1 MNRQEILALCGVFL
15 IVVMFP
21 VAVFAYQRASL
32 QASEPGVRVIDLLAR
47 VPEAGGWYPEVIVV
61 NKGDRVRLRIT
72 RQDVVRGFAVCRL
85 GIDAGRILPGETAVV
100 EFVADRTGR
109 FTFYCNVWCSPS
121 HYRMRGTLEVRDPLA
136 PDKLLISDVEPGTRL
151 EGVDIDAPHEAQ
163 RYPVARPSAVR
174 GSVTYKRMFGPD
186 LPSAEELEKLHA
198 QSPSHVFLAIEE
210 GRFLGDVL
218 GSEVAPTTQ
227 EIWDIVSYLWSLTTT
242 PEKLA
247 VGQDLYAKNCA
258 ACHGET
264 GSGDGP
270 GGRYLEDLPV
280 AFTQARTIA
289 GGTGALYEA
298 KMKRGG
304 MGTGMPYWGSIF
316 TAEELRS
323 LVDYLWAFL
332 FSYLDE

>member
-1 MNRQEILALCGVFL
+1 MNRQEVLALCGVFL
-15 IVVMFP
+15 ILVVFP
-21 VAVFAYQRASL
+21 VAVFAYRRESL
-32 QASEPGVRVIDLLAR
+32 QASGPGVRVIDLLAR
-47 VPEAGGWYPEVIVV
+47 APEAGGWYPEVIAV

-72 RQDVVRGFAVCRL
+72 GQDVVHGFVVGRL

-100 EFVADRTGR
+100 EFVADRIGR
-109 FTFYCNVWCSPS
+109 FTYYCNAWCSPS
-121 HYRMRGTLEVRDPLA
+121 HYRMRGTLEVRDPLV
-136 PDKLLISDVEPGTRL
+136 PDELLISDVEPVSGL

-174 GSVTYKRMFGPD
+174 GSVTYRRLFGPD
-186 LPSAEELEKLHA
+186 LPSAEELEKLRV
-198 QSPSHVFLAIEE
+198 QSPSDVFLSIEE
-210 GRFLGDVL
+210 GRFPGEVL

-227 EIWDIVSYLWSLTTT
+227 EIWDIVSYFWSLTTT

-247 VGQDLYAKNCA
+247 VGQALYGKNCA

-264 GSGDGP
+264 GAGDGP
-270 GGRYLEDLPV
+270 GGRHLEVPPV
-280 AFTQARTIA
+280 DFTQARTTA

-304 MGTGMPYWGSIF
+304 MGTGMPYWGAIF
-316 TAEELRS
+316 TAEEQRS
-323 LVDYLWAFL
+323 LVDYLWTFL